1 MNEKWQKIY
10 ESNKKLDDIFENKY
24 AGTENYYE
32 KNCLGFLVEL
42 GEFVNESKVFKY
54 WTIKPANKEK
64 LLDEYA
70 DTITMALLFYR
81 LLNLELEKPISHL
94 DTTNVY
100 EIINF
105 LFLKGTEL
113 MYNLNEELVKEIF
126 SNLLYLG
133 NLLNLKEDEV
143 IAAINK
149 KHIIVKERLDSD
161 Y

>member
-1 MNEKWQKIY
+1 MNNKWQEIY
-10 ESNKKLDDIFENKY
+10 ESNKMLDNIFEHKY
-24 AGTENYYE
+24 EGTKNYYE
-32 KNCLGFLVEL
+32 KNCLEFLVEL

-54 WTIKPANKEK
+54 WTNKKANHEK
-64 LLDEYA
+64 LLEEYA

-81 LLNLELEKPISHL
+81 LLNLKLEKPISHL
-94 DTTNVY
+94 DTSNVY

-113 MYNLNEELVKEIF
+113 MYNLNEGLVKEIF

-133 NLLNLKEDEV
+133 NLLDLKEEEIIDT
-143 IAAINK
+143 IKK